1 MRAPGPTL
9 STVVAC
15 PGCGSDIKLSK
26 LPLHIAKCSPELLHE
41 DVLLAADERLARSRG
56 AGGPETTPSPAR
68 SRSRPRGLRSG
79 DAAHAHAFAAVAA
92 VRARQLE
99 DAVCRLRYA
108 EGRSEA
114 ATAAALGLPVA
125 RVPALVR
132 RASRRLELRA
142 DVGTPPLDVLYED
155 DDLVAV
161 AKPPGLRTTPVHRWQ
176 GGSLVN
182 RLIGH
187 LGAPPLPVHHAGAVA
202 RAAHAEGGEGW
213 FEVDAPIGRLAD
225 QGAPVYGVVD
235 EARGGKASFTRFET
249 LAWALGG
256 EGGGNDDTAGA
267 AHTHHTL
274 AAGALLLPDE
284 GVWLGRARPRTGRT
298 HQIRVHACAAGLPLL
313 GDTLYA
319 PESGARHALHAHS
332 LELRHPRTDEPLV
345 IRAPLPEDM
354 ARAALVAGLKC
365 PAPWASRARSSRT

>member
-1 MRAPGPTL
+1 M
-9 STVVAC
+9 
-15 PGCGSDIKLSK
+15 
-26 LPLHIAKCSPELLHE
+26 HIAKCSPELLHE

-68 SRSRPRGLRSG
+68 SRPRPRGLRSG

-108 EGRSEA
+108 EGRSEV

-187 LGAPPLPVHHAGAVA
+187 LGAPPLPVHRLDMDTSGVVVMVKH
-202 RAAHAEGGEGW
+202 RAAATAIQRQ
-213 FEVDAPIGRLAD
+213 F
-225 QGAPVYGVVD
+225 
-235 EARGGKASFTRFET
+235 EARETRKVRCV
-249 LAWALGG
+249 GVG
-256 EGGGNDDTAGA
+256 AGVHVVVCVCA
-267 AHTHHTL
+267 CVC
-274 AAGALLLPDE
+274 GWV
-284 GVWLGRARPRTGRT
+284 GVLT
-298 HQIRVHACAAGLPLL
+298 
-313 GDTLYA
+313 
-319 PESGARHALHAHS
+319 
-332 LELRHPRTDEPLV
+332 
-345 IRAPLPEDM
+345 
-354 ARAALVAGLKC
+354 
-365 PAPWASRARSSRT
+365 